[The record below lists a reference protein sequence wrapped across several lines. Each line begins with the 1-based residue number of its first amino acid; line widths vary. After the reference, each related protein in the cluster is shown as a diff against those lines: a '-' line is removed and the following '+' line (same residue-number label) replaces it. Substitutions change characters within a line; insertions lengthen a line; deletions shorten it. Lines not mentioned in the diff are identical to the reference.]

1 MMVGD
6 ILLVMQQ
13 AAGAGK
19 EQPAE
24 GCGRQ
29 PRDGTE
35 QAVFDRIADKIKKAE
50 DSGKTGNPG
59 DQLLTEKS
67 NVDAVAVVGS
77 LRAAR
82 LFLRQGSGSSGRRL
96 RKRRKL
102 KGGLFFRVVFFFRPF
117 FRFGFGRRHNRF

>member
-1 MMVGD
+1 MVGD
-6 ILLVMQQ
+6 ILFVMQQ

-24 GCGRQ
+24 GRGRQ

-35 QAVFDRIADKIKKAE
+35 QAIFDRIADKIKKAE
-50 DSGKTGNPG
+50 DGGKTGNPG

-67 NVDAVAVVGS
+67 NVDAVAVIGS

-82 LFLRQGSGSSGRRL
+82 LFCGKGAEVPAAGCGSGGS
-96 RKRRKL
+96 
-102 KGGLFFRVVFFFRPF
+102 
-117 FRFGFGRRHNRF
+117 